1 MSASITRATTTARF
15 YPSRH
20 AHCRV
25 TIVVSEPYKTLID
38 ELARSDI
45 LRKIPIAPEDGL
57 FARRRRNAPVDYVW
71 VSTSATIVYNRLARQ
86 YPQWLDELA
95 HIAAASLL
103 DAEATRLTILGIYNQ
118 SGTLPPDRVYTRL
131 LDAYTR
137 APAELPD
144 YGLNIPQ
151 MVRNFVRLFF
161 LSQSSSSLR
170 GRESEFAPRVQ
181 ELLRNPPPAALDDDN
196 YRHIHNLHTGLLVYC
211 DYPTDEQHI
220 RDALQRM
227 ADAAQELTTRSR
239 TQRPATVD
247 VEQFAEFALNAPVS
261 APLLPILHRL
271 GQAHGFRWSDSFA
284 PLFLQAFVGGR
295 GAFYTLQG
303 DEQWVKKTLRPSVAE
318 ALDALMDARD
328 FRPEAV
334 DAVFQTP
341 LENITPEDYA
351 AYWIQPVL
359 DKYTGLLLRN
369 LVAAYANRV
378 PEHAETIV
386 RRTAEMARTPALI
399 DKFSELVVGTTE
411 SDYDMMEKRMPSI
424 VRETAKQELLR
435 LYPRLR
441 RRITR
446 ERARV
451 AARLT
456 MAFMGIRPT
465 EAFDGSD
472 DREKINRWETA
483 INIIRDPQRL
493 LRGTK
498 NAAFARWLD
507 HARRLAL
514 ARDLC
519 GY

>member
-1 MSASITRATTTARF
+1 M
-15 YPSRH
+15 
-20 AHCRV
+20 
-25 TIVVSEPYKTLID
+25 VVPEPYKTLIE
-38 ELARSDI
+38 ELARNGI
-45 LRKIPIAPEDGL
+45 LRKIPVAPEVGL
-57 FARRRRNAPVDYVW
+57 FARRRRDATVDYVW
-71 VSTSATIVYNRLARQ
+71 VSTPGTIVYSRLARQ

-95 HIAAASLL
+95 HIAAASML
-103 DAEATRLTILGIYNQ
+103 DPEAARLTILGIYNQ

-161 LSQSSSSLR
+161 LSQSSS
-170 GRESEFAPRVQ
+170 GHESEFAPRVQ
-181 ELLRNPPPAALDDDN
+181 ELLRNPPPAVDADE
-196 YRHIHNLHTGLLVYC
+196 YRHIHNLHMGLLVYC

-239 TQRPATVD
+239 SQRPATDD

-271 GQAHGFRWSDSFA
+271 GKAHGFQWSDSFA

-295 GAFYTLQG
+295 GAFPTRAG
-303 DEQWVKKTLRPSVAE
+303 DEQWVKNTLRPSVAD

-334 DAVFQTP
+334 DAVFQTL
-341 LENITPEDYA
+341 LENITPEEYA
-351 AYWIQPVL
+351 ANWIQPVL
-359 DKYTGLLLRN
+359 TKYTGHLLRN

-378 PEHAETIV
+378 PEHAQTIV
-386 RRTAEMARTPALI
+386 RRTAQMAKTPATI
-399 DKFSELVVGTTE
+399 DKFSELVVGSEE

-441 RRITR
+441 GRITR
-446 ERARV
+446 ERVRV

-456 MAFMGIRPT
+456 MAFFGIRPT
-465 EAFDGSD
+465 EALDGSG
-472 DREKINRWETA
+472 DRTIINRWETA
-483 INIIRDPQRL
+483 IDIIRNPQRL
-493 LRGTK
+493 LRDTK
-498 NAAFARWLD
+498 HAAFARWLD
-507 HARRLAL
+507 HARREAL
-514 ARDLC
+514 AKDLC
-519 GY
+519 RS

>member
-1 MSASITRATTTARF
+1 
-15 YPSRH
+15 
-20 AHCRV
+20 
-25 TIVVSEPYKTLID
+25 VSEPYTTLID
-38 ELARSDI
+38 ELARTGI
-45 LRKIPIAPEDGL
+45 LRKIPVARWEHEGL
-57 FARRRRNAPVDYVW
+57 FTRPRRIAQVDYLW
-71 VSTSATIVYNRLARQ
+71 VSESSPYVYRRLAQR

-103 DAEATRLTILGIYNQ
+103 DPESARLTIRDIYNQ
-118 SGTLPPDRVYTRL
+118 NATLPNDQVYRRL

-144 YGLNIPQ
+144 YGLNTPQ

-170 GRESEFAPRVQ
+170 GRESEFAPRVHA
-181 ELLRNPPPAALDDDN
+181 LLRNPPPAALDDE
-196 YRHIHNLHTGLLVYC
+196 YRHIHNLHMGLLVYC
-211 DYPTDEQHI
+211 KYPTDAEHI
-220 RDALQRM
+220 HDALQRM
-227 ADAAQELTTRSR
+227 ADAAQELVTRNPRRASG
-239 TQRPATVD
+239 QD

-271 GQAHGFRWSDSFA
+271 GKAHGFQWSDSFA

-295 GAFYTLQG
+295 GAFPTLAG
-303 DEQWVKKTLRPSVAE
+303 DEQWVKNTLRPRVAE
-318 ALDALMDARD
+318 ALDKLMDARD
-328 FRPEAV
+328 FRHEAV
-334 DAVFQTP
+334 DAVFQT
-341 LENITPEDYA
+341 LVENTTPEEYA
-351 AYWIQPVL
+351 ASWIQPVL
-359 DKYTGLLLRN
+359 TKYTGLLLRN

-386 RRTAEMARTPALI
+386 RRTAQMAKTPALME
-399 DKFSELVVGTTE
+399 KFSELVVGTTE
-411 SDYDMMEKRMPSI
+411 SDYDMMEERMPSI
-424 VRETAKQELLR
+424 VRETAKQELVR

-441 RRITR
+441 GRITR
-446 ERARV
+446 ERSTV

-465 EAFDGSD
+465 EAFDGSN

-498 NAAFARWLD
+498 HPAFARWLD
-507 HARRLAL
+507 QARRQAL

-519 GY
+519 GH

>member
-1 MSASITRATTTARF
+1 
-15 YPSRH
+15 
-20 AHCRV
+20 
-25 TIVVSEPYKTLID
+25 
-38 ELARSDI
+38 
-45 LRKIPIAPEDGL
+45 
-57 FARRRRNAPVDYVW
+57 VDYLW
-71 VSTSATIVYNRLARQ
+71 VSTSSPYVYRRLAQR

-118 SGTLPPDRVYTRL
+118 NATLPNDQVYRRL

-137 APAELPD
+137 APAELAD
-144 YGLNIPQ
+144 HGLNIPQ

-170 GRESEFAPRVQ
+170 GRESEFAPRVHA
-181 ELLRNPPPAALDDDN
+181 LLRNPPPAVDSDD
-196 YRHIHNLHTGLLVYC
+196 YRHIHNLHMGLLVYC

-227 ADAAQELTTRSR
+227 ADAAQELTTRTRS
-239 TQRPATVD
+239 QRPATDD
-247 VEQFAEFALNAPVS
+247 VEQFAELALNAPLS
-261 APLLPILHRL
+261 TPLLPIIHRL
-271 GQAHGFRWSDSFA
+271 GKAHGFQWSDSFA

-295 GAFYTLQG
+295 GALPTLAG
-303 DEQWVKKTLRPSVAE
+303 DEQWVKKTLRPRVAE
-318 ALDALMDARD
+318 ALDTLMDARD

-334 DAVFQTP
+334 DAVFQTL
-341 LENITPEDYA
+341 LENTTPEEYA

-359 DKYTGLLLRN
+359 TKYTAHLLRN

-386 RRTAEMARTPALI
+386 RRTAQMARTQARI
-399 DKFSELVVGTTE
+399 DKFSELVVGSTE
-411 SDYDMMEKRMPSI
+411 TDYDIMEERMPGT
-424 VRETAKQELLR
+424 VRETAKHELLR

-441 RRITR
+441 GRITR
-446 ERARV
+446 ERVRV

-465 EAFDGSD
+465 EAFDGSS

-483 INIIRDPQRL
+483 IDLIRDPQRL
-493 LRGTK
+493 LRDSR

-507 HARRLAL
+507 QARREAI

-519 GY
+519 GH

>member
-1 MSASITRATTTARF
+1 M
-15 YPSRH
+15 
-20 AHCRV
+20 
-25 TIVVSEPYKTLID
+25 SEPYKTLID
-38 ELARSDI
+38 ELARSGI
-45 LRKIPIAPEDGL
+45 LRKIPVAPEVGL

-71 VSTSATIVYNRLARQ
+71 VSTSATIVYSRLARQ

-103 DAEATRLTILGIYNQ
+103 DPEAARLTILGIYNQ
-118 SGTLPPDRVYTRL
+118 SGTLPPDRVYNCL

-137 APAELPD
+137 APTELPD

-181 ELLRNPPPAALDDDN
+181 ELLRNPPPAVDDDN
-196 YRHIHNLHTGLLVYC
+196 YRHIHNLHLGLLVYC
-211 DYPTDEQHI
+211 DYPTDAEHI

-227 ADAAQELTTRSR
+227 ADAAQELTTRS
-239 TQRPATVD
+239 QRPATDD

-261 APLLPILHRL
+261 APLLPIIHRL
-271 GQAHGFRWSDSFA
+271 GEAHGARWSNDFA

-295 GAFYTLQG
+295 GAFPTRSG
-303 DEQWVKKTLRPSVAE
+303 DEQWVKNTLRPIVAE
-318 ALDALMDARD
+318 ALDKLMDARD
-328 FRPEAV
+328 FRHEAV
-334 DAVFQTP
+334 DAVFQTL
-341 LENITPEDYA
+341 LENTTPEEYA
-351 AYWIQPVL
+351 AYWVQPVL
-359 DKYTGLLLRN
+359 DKYTGHLLRN

-386 RRTAEMARTPALI
+386 RRTAQMARTPARI
-399 DKFSELVVGTTE
+399 DKFSELVVGSIE
-411 SDYDMMEKRMPSI
+411 SDYDMMEERMPGT
-424 VRETAKQELLR
+424 VRETAKHELLR

-446 ERARV
+446 ERVRV

-465 EAFDGSD
+465 EAFDGSN

-493 LRGTK
+493 LRDSR

-507 HARRLAL
+507 HARREAI

-519 GY
+519 RS

>member
-1 MSASITRATTTARF
+1 
-15 YPSRH
+15 
-20 AHCRV
+20 
-25 TIVVSEPYKTLID
+25 VSEPYKTLIE
-38 ELARSDI
+38 ELARSGV
-45 LRKIPIAPEDGL
+45 LRQIPVAPEDGL

-71 VSTSATIVYNRLARQ
+71 VSTSSPIVYSRLARQ

-103 DAEATRLTILGIYNQ
+103 DPEAARLTILGIYNQ
-118 SGTLPPDRVYTRL
+118 SGTLPPDSVYTRL

-181 ELLRNPPPAALDDDN
+181 ELLRNPPPAVDTDG
-196 YRHIHNLHTGLLVYC
+196 YRQTHNLHMGLLVYC

-239 TQRPATVD
+239 SQRPATDD
-247 VEQFAEFALNAPVS
+247 VEQFAEFALNAPLS
-261 APLLPILHRL
+261 TPLLPILHRL
-271 GQAHGFRWSDSFA
+271 GKAHGLQWSDSFA

-295 GAFYTLQG
+295 GAFYTLAG
-303 DEQWVKKTLRPSVAE
+303 DEQWVKRTLRPSVAE
-318 ALDALMDARD
+318 ALDKLMDARD

-334 DAVFQTP
+334 DAVFQTL
-341 LENITPEDYA
+341 LENTTPENYA
-351 AYWIQPVL
+351 AQWVQPVL
-359 DKYTGLLLRN
+359 TKYTGLLLRN

-386 RRTAEMARTPALI
+386 RRTAQMAKTPATI

-411 SDYDMMEKRMPSI
+411 SDYDMTEERMPSI

-441 RRITR
+441 GRITR
-446 ERARV
+446 ERVRV

-456 MAFMGIRPT
+456 MAFFGIRPT
-465 EAFDGSD
+465 EAFDGSN

-483 INIIRDPQRL
+483 INIIRDPRRVL
-493 LRGTK
+493 GDSR

-507 HARRLAL
+507 QARREAI

-519 GY
+519 GH